1 MVSRIIEKLN
11 GSTQGT
17 TLLILIVTLLFT
29 AGGWVYQLKQT
40 AVDIRAIQEDYM
52 RKDVIQSELKA
63 LNKSIDQLNEEL
75 CRLREYLIQKK

>member
-1 MVSRIIEKLN
+1 MVNKIIERLN

-52 RKDVIQSELKA
+52 RKDVVQSELKA

-75 CRLREYLIQKK
+75 CWLREYLIQKK

>member
-1 MVSRIIEKLN
+1 MVNKIIERLN